1 MQHLLQL
8 MLCAMIMQGD
18 LAAAEAPDDDDDE
31 QGRQTADEP
40 LQEAA
45 ADQSDTVSSE
55 KPSPHQGLSHEQYK
69 KLKRHKKKNQP
80 AKAHK
85 SEVQFSTSC
94 ATCGLD
100 CQSRNKLFAHLKTTG
115 HAALK

>member
-1 MQHLLQL
+1 
-8 MLCAMIMQGD
+8 MLRAMIMQGD
-18 LAAAEAPDDDDDE
+18 LAAAESPDGDE
-31 QGRQTADEP
+31 EDSHKTADEQS
-40 LQEAA
+40 QEAA
-45 ADQSDTVSSE
+45 ADQSDLVSSE

-85 SEVQFSTSC
+85 SEIQFSTSC

-100 CQSRNKLFAHLKTTG
+100 CQSRNKLFAHLRTTG

>member
-1 MQHLLQL
+1 MYQIDMKLQYL
-8 MLCAMIMQGD
+8 WCAQ
-18 LAAAEAPDDDDDE
+18 AAAS
-31 QGRQTADEP
+31 
-40 LQEAA
+40 AA
-45 ADQSDTVSSE
+45 AQPPDEEATGSHAQRQSDPVASSQASDQPAV
-55 KPSPHQGLSHEQYK
+55 PSPHEGLSHEQYK

-80 AKAHK
+80 AKAHA

-100 CQSRNKLFAHLKTTG
+100 CKSRNKLFTHLKTTG

>member
-1 MQHLLQL
+1 MKPQYLW
-8 MLCAMIMQGD
+8 CAQ
-18 LAAAEAPDDDDDE
+18 AAASAAQQAPYEETTGSHQSAPGASSQASD
-31 QGRQTADEP
+31 QP
-40 LQEAA
+40 AA
-45 ADQSDTVSSE
+45 
-55 KPSPHQGLSHEQYK
+55 PSHHEGLSHEQYK

-80 AKAHK
+80 TKAHA

-100 CQSRNKLFAHLKTTG
+100 CKSRNKLFTHLKTTG